1 MSWILLIGFTASAF
15 TLFRLKQKK
24 SPAVSLPQKLSA
36 VATDGDFACVELRCS
51 RGSCHGARRIR
62 GLSQLACEAPV
73 LPLPGCDKGICSCRY
88 VKTDDR
94 RQSEGRRLVDL
105 GVRPLVFDG
114 SDQRASLGDRRV

>member
-1 MSWILLIGFTASAF
+1 MSWILLFAFTASAF
-15 TLFRLKQKK
+15 ALFRQKQKR
-24 SPAVSLPQKLSA
+24 SPAMSLPQKMTA
-36 VATDGDFACVELRCS
+36 VATDSEFACVELRCG
-51 RGSCHGARRIR
+51 RGSCHAARRIR
-62 GLSQLACEAPV
+62 GMSQLACEAPV

-88 VKTDDR
+88 AKTDDR